1 MAKRGRKKKP
11 ANGRLGR
18 KAGDTK
24 RGRKPIF
31 TPAQLRVLDRL
42 IKEAL
47 KEQLRAVARGL

>member
-1 MAKRGRKKKP
+1 MAKRGRKRKA
-11 ANGRLGR
+11 ANGRRGR
-18 KAGDTK
+18 KTGGKK

-47 KEQLRAVARGL
+47 KDQLRAVARGL